1 MTVDLFIFDCDGV
14 LVDSEPVDDAA
25 VQAALRECGI
35 DPQMFSREVLG
46 AAYGKGLS
54 DEDMWKAI
62 GDHVGGLPDGLVP
75 AYLRLRDEAMASVAA
90 MPLALEAV
98 EDIRGMVTVCVASS
112 GSHEKMAITLGGT
125 ALLPLF
131 RGRVYSATQVE
142 HGNPAPDLFLY
153 AAAQSGV
160 DPEDCVVIEDSANGV
175 RASVAAGMQTLGYC
189 PDGDVNGLGALG
201 ARVFPSHERLPEI
214 IYALRVC

>member
-1 MTVDLFIFDCDGV
+1 
-14 LVDSEPVDDAA
+14 
-25 VQAALRECGI
+25 
-35 DPQMFSREVLG
+35 
-46 AAYGKGLS
+46 
-54 DEDMWKAI
+54 
-62 GDHVGGLPDGLVP
+62 VGGLPDGLISRYERV
-75 AYLRLRDEAMASVAA
+75 LHEALASVAA

-98 EDIRGMVTVCVASS
+98 EDVQGMVTVCVASS

-125 ALLPLF
+125 GLLPLF

-214 IYALRVC
+214 IYALRGC